1 MKPTRFAKVSNIVRF
16 RLSFY
21 RIPVSFATV
30 FHPFLSKKGQQFPVV
45 SGILPV
51 VNPRGEL
58 RSRTSASRDG
68 FRNQTQSQRAR
79 SPGIPGRHSRSEWL
93 KPIARCE
100 ALRGLAVP
108 SCPGC
113 VPVLA
118 DRLETWVLSEG
129 SFWTGPVWET
139 PGTSLPGT
147 SLPSQ
152 RNELAGTR
160 GGSLGMRVGGL
171 SGPGGRTYT
180 LKRSYRGC

>member
-1 MKPTRFAKVSNIVRF
+1 MKPTRFAKVSNMVRF

-30 FHPFLSKKGQQFPVV
+30 FHPFLSENGQQFPVV

-58 RSRTSASRDG
+58 RSRTNASRDG

-108 SCPGC
+108 SCSGC

-118 DRLETWVLSEG
+118 DHLEAWVLSEG

-139 PGTSLPGT
+139 PGTRLPGT

-160 GGSLGMRVGGL
+160 GGSLGMSVGGL